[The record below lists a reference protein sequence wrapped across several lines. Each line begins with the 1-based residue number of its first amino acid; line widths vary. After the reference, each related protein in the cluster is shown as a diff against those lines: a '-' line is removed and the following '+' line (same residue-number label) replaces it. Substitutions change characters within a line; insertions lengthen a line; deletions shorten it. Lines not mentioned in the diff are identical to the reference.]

1 MSWWHICL
9 LPLPL
14 HLETMLIYWYIHG
27 IVIFVSILSML
38 FLPLLYS
45 NLVICLFS
53 FTSYLPSSSS
63 LSYPSPSIS
72 FPSSPF
78 TLCPPPPP
86 SELNAVRSLGGTTRA
101 NQVVPAVVASK
112 FQVPLSLAR
121 IWFSRAVPWVVWFR
135 LRFVSVLFVC
145 VFCCFEEGG
154 GVASLSVWNF
164 LGFVSSLLW
173 FLFLFRFVVISSFF
187 ANFHLWCVF

>member
-1 MSWWHICL
+1 
-9 LPLPL
+9 
-14 HLETMLIYWYIHG
+14 MLIYWYIHG

-63 LSYPSPSIS
+63 PSYPSPSIS

-78 TLCPPPPP
+78 SLCPPLHPNWTRSEVRAERRGP
-86 SELNAVRSLGGTTRA
+86 SRSFPRSLRA
-101 NQVVPAVVASK
+101 SSRSLCLSRVSG
-112 FQVPLSLAR
+112 SLAPFR
-121 IWFSRAVPWVVWFR
+121 GWFG
-135 LRFVSVLFVC
+135 FVC
-145 VFCCFEEGG
+145 VSFLCFLFLFFVVLRRG

-164 LGFVSSLLW
+164 LGFVSFLLW

-187 ANFHLWCVF
+187 FANFHLWCVF